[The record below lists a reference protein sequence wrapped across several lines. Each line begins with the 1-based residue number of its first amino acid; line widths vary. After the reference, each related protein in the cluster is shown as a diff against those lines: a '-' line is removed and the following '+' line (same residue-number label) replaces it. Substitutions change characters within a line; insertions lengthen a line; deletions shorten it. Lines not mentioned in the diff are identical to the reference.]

1 MCGSG
6 IKHLE
11 ILHRPGKK
19 NQPADA
25 LSRQPTLPAPVD
37 DGTSEEAQI
46 AHISSDDTTDI
57 STLLQEDPNNVSSS
71 DESFCELQLKDPALR
86 LIMSYLSEGI
96 LPDDSQVAAKIIVQA
111 SLYTIINGLLYYV
124 GQKSDNT
131 PR

>member
-1 MCGSG
+1 MWKWHKTLRNPSQTR
-6 IKHLE
+6 E
-11 ILHRPGKK
+11 EE
-19 NQPADA
+19 PA
-25 LSRQPTLPAPVD
+25 RRCPFNLPAPVD
-37 DGTSEEAQI
+37 GGTSEEAQI